1 MAAKTTTSTGEIH
14 QRAKRAQESLSLKIW
29 FNEKRAK
36 RAQRP
41 KRRKGFKYWF
51 LAAALGIGG
60 TAAVS
65 RGVDMVRHTPPN
77 GTVISADLATRIV
90 TQEERA
96 PSYEVGELPS
106 RETAKDGYRLPAY
119 AALPPAWQALLE
131 RSAASAGFTGPDI
144 YGALTDKQKACLL
157 NLLARS
163 QSMELQDGSTV
174 LDHLQELREIRQDR
188 IFVTVDANM
197 AALMDA
203 ESKAPDGGFYKRS
216 GIGSMLHG
224 GPGAFDKH
232 ASYKTR
238 DARGTFDVTLSRSG
252 GEWLAEMDIDYY
264 RGLRHFFF
272 EVAYNHIFDTH
283 TDPARVEKI
292 LRKHHGI
299 DPGFNP

>member
-1 MAAKTTTSTGEIH
+1 MSL
-14 QRAKRAQESLSLKIW
+14 ESW

-60 TAAVS
+60 TAAAS
-65 RGVDMVRHTPPN
+65 RGVDVVRHTPPN
-77 GTVISADLATRIV
+77 GTVISVDLATRIV
-90 TQEERA
+90 TQEEQP
-96 PSYEVGELPS
+96 PSYVAGELPS
-106 RETAKDGYRLPAY
+106 RETAKGGYRLPAY
-119 AALPPAWQALLE
+119 AALPAAWQGLLE

-144 YGALTDKQKACLL
+144 YRALTDKQKACLL
-157 NLLARS
+157 NLLAKS
-163 QSMELQDGSTV
+163 QSMELQDGTTV

-197 AALMDA
+197 AAQMDA
-203 ESKAPDGGFYKRS
+203 ESEAQGGDFYKRS
-216 GIGSMLHG
+216 GIGSMLHA
-224 GPGAFDKH
+224 GPGAFDKY

-238 DARGTFDVTLSRSG
+238 DARGTFDVTLSQNG

-299 DPGFNP
+299 DPGFGLN